1 MVCGHARNVEGGCVL
16 ETADANNMGS
26 TICDAAASVPGGRQ
40 APDMRQPIAA
50 PSAARGLAL
59 RPGAA
64 R

>member
-1 MVCGHARNVEGGCVL
+1 MVCNRAGNVEGGCVL
-16 ETADANNMGS
+16 ETADTNNMGS
-26 TICDAAASVPGGRQ
+26 TICGAAVSIFDGMAML
-40 APDMRQPIAA
+40 DMTRSIAA

>member
-1 MVCGHARNVEGGCVL
+1 MVCGRARNVEGGCVL
-16 ETADANNMGS
+16 ETTDANNMGS
-26 TICDAAASVPGGRQ
+26 TICGAAASVADGRP

-59 RPGAA
+59 WPGAA

>member
-1 MVCGHARNVEGGCVL
+1 MVCGRAGNVEGGCVL
-16 ETADANNMGS
+16 ETTDANIMGS
-26 TICDAAASVPGGRQ
+26 TICGAAASAPGP